1 MTANPAGLSETYR
14 PDVLVIGSGA
24 AGLSAAIAA
33 RQAGASVAIVSR
45 TRLGRGGSTARA
57 GGIVNAVT
65 GEEPDD
71 SMAQHIYDT
80 IVAGRFIP
88 DEPHVETMVEGIV
101 DLVPRLE
108 RLGVTFVRDNGTLL
122 RTRQAG
128 HTYARTLLL
137 QNHRGTDITN
147 PLSAA
152 AVDLGVKPID
162 GHVAVRILTD
172 QQGARGAALLHPR
185 TGAITAVES
194 KVVVLATGGAGLFY
208 TANGVPDSTPGD
220 GYALAL
226 AAGCELTD
234 LEFVQFY
241 PTMLDTRGLPR
252 VLLPYDYLL
261 RHGAVLINSQG
272 VDLSRRYSLPEPEM
286 MTRADLAG
294 AMGRE
299 MNQSRSVLY
308 FDFRHFVPDR
318 DDHAYQTHRFGR
330 LVARE
335 AARGNDILA
344 APLPVAPIV
353 HHFMGGVCC
362 DTAGQTNVPALLVCG
377 EAAAGVH
384 GANRLAGNAF
394 THALVSGFNAGAT
407 AATSVR
413 SIPRHRSPLREDGVE
428 FFRSSRSTR
437 SNAAPQISELVSELR
452 RILTERAGPCRS
464 RETLQAG
471 ITEIDDILDAT
482 PTAHTTTAGERATA
496 PMFPALVR
504 VARLL
509 LIAAQ
514 AREESRGAHV
524 RADFATEQETLQVH
538 LVHDR
543 DGQLHTRPVA
553 VTSTD
558 RDFTTVASAPPLGS
572 ASGTVDQE

>member
-1 MTANPAGLSETYR
+1 MTAHRAGVSDTYR
-14 PDVLVIGSGA
+14 PDILVIGSGA
-24 AGLSAAIAA
+24 AGLSAAVAA

-65 GEEPDD
+65 GAEPDD
-71 SMAQHIYDT
+71 SIARHVDDT
-80 IVAGRFIP
+80 IRAGRFIC
-88 DEPHVETMVEGIV
+88 DEPLVEAMAEGIV
-101 DLVPRLE
+101 DLVPQLE
-108 RLGVTFVRDNGTLL
+108 RLGVTFVRDNGTFL

-128 HTYARTLLL
+128 HAYPRTLLL
-137 QNHRGTDITN
+137 QNHRGTDITG

-152 AVDLGVKPID
+152 AVDLGVKVID

-172 QQGARGAALLHPR
+172 QQGARGAALFDPH
-185 TGAITAVES
+185 TGTFTGVES

-241 PTMLDTRGLPR
+241 PTMLDSRGMPR

-261 RHGAVLINSQG
+261 RHGAVMVNSQG
-272 VDLSRRYSLPEPEM
+272 VDISRRYSLPEPEM

-299 MNQSRSVLY
+299 MSQGRSALY
-308 FDFRHFVPDR
+308 FDFSQFAPSLA
-318 DDHAYQTHRFGR
+318 DHAYQTHRFGR

-335 AARGNDILA
+335 AARGRDILA
-344 APLPVAPIV
+344 APLPVTPIV

-362 DTAGQTNVPALLVCG
+362 DAAGQTNVPALFVCG

-394 THALVSGFNAGAT
+394 THALVSGFNAGVAAATGARSMPRHTSPLSKDEFEPSCSKQSGAT
-407 AATSVR
+407 A
-413 SIPRHRSPLREDGVE
+413 PRIG
-428 FFRSSRSTR
+428 
-437 SNAAPQISELVSELR
+437 ELVSKLR
-452 RILTERAGPCRS
+452 QILTERAGPCRS
-464 RETLQAG
+464 HETLRAG
-471 ITEIDDILDAT
+471 IAEIDDVLDAT
-482 PTAHTTTAGERATA
+482 PTARTTTIGERATA
-496 PMFPALVR
+496 PTFPALLR

-509 LIAAQ
+509 LMAAQ

-524 RADFATEQETLQVH
+524 RADFATEQDIFQVH

-543 DGQLHTRPVA
+543 DSRLHRRPVA
-553 VTSTD
+553 VTGTSH
-558 RDFTTVASAPPLGS
+558 DFMTTAAPARPS
-572 ASGTVDQE
+572 ASTAGTVDQE